1 MADLVNELHEEH
13 NYMKEL
19 LEKIRAKGLTS
30 EESRNELF
38 RVKELLLSHMKKE
51 DEKLYP
57 VLKENA
63 EKEDRFEETLRWY
76 VDEMESISK
85 KALDF
90 FNKYENINN
99 NSVEFSKDIGELIA
113 LLTQRIRKDEM
124 VLFQKYKEVCR

>member
-113 LLTQRIRKDEM
+113 LLTQRIRKEEM